1 MKQKRTNDTVVSYS
15 YASKTAA
22 NLFRSNRH
30 QVVPDKK
37 KAQKK
42 NACRRQNSHTA
53 GDFLLIW
60 LFISA
65 LKNQVCLPNLQK
77 LF

>member
-1 MKQKRTNDTVVSYS
+1 MKQKKTNDAVVSYG

-42 NACRRQNSHTA
+42 NACRRQNGHSA
-53 GDFLLIW
+53 GDF
-60 LFISA
+60 
-65 LKNQVCLPNLQK
+65 CLQK
-77 LF
+77 TPIISSYSI

>member
-1 MKQKRTNDTVVSYS
+1 MKQKRTNDAAVSYG

-37 KAQKK
+37 KEQKK
-42 NACRRQNSHTA
+42 NACRRQNGHSAGVFCGFGNSSH
-53 GDFLLIW
+53 L
-60 LFISA
+60 
-65 LKNQVCLPNLQK
+65 
-77 LF
+77 

>member
-1 MKQKRTNDTVVSYS
+1 MKQKRTKDAVVSYGFP
-15 YASKTAA
+15 SKTAA

-42 NACRRQNSHTA
+42 NACRRHNSHSA
-53 GDFLLIW
+53 GDFCIT
-60 LFISA
+60 I
-65 LKNQVCLPNLQK
+65 KQYIE
-77 LF
+77 

>member
-1 MKQKRTNDTVVSYS
+1 MKQKRTNDAVVSYG

-42 NACRRQNSHTA
+42 KACRRQNGHSA
-53 GDFLLIW
+53 GDFLYAREVINSYS
-60 LFISA
+60 I
-65 LKNQVCLPNLQK
+65 
-77 LF
+77 

>member
-1 MKQKRTNDTVVSYS
+1 MKQKRTNDAVVSYG

-42 NACRRQNSHTA
+42 NACRRQNGHSA
-53 GDFLLIW
+53 GDF
-60 LFISA
+60 
-65 LKNQVCLPNLQK
+65 VCRRSHK
-77 LF
+77 LVQYLTVQ